1 MFDFNRYDEL
11 MNLVHSCESAID
23 GEHCPK
29 ALAYFNLLLAEAK
42 SELNLINNEHVASD
56 VFVLSVW

>member
-1 MFDFNRYDEL
+1 MFDSNRYDEL
-11 MNLVHSCESAID
+11 MNLIHACESAID

-29 ALAYFNLLLAEAK
+29 ALAYFNLLLAEAN
-42 SELNLINNEHVASD
+42 SELTIINNEHVESN

>member
-1 MFDFNRYDEL
+1 MFDSNRYDEL
-11 MNLVHSCESAID
+11 MNLIHSCESAID

-29 ALAYFNLLLAEAK
+29 ALAYFNSLLAEAK
-42 SELNLINNEHVASD
+42 RELTIINNEHVASN